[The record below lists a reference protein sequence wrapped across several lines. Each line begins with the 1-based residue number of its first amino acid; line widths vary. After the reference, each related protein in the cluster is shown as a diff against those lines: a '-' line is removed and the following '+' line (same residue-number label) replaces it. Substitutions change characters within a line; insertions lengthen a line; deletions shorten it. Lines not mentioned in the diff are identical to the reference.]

1 LSLYSTSRP
10 GRVAAV
16 PYTDGEHCKINDGRV
31 NMMNRIVLSLFLA
44 VIAAIPALAR
54 ADDTRWEVI
63 HVYALADG
71 RSVALAVP
79 AEWQD
84 MYQTRVLGTRSRLRF
99 VDESGAQV
107 EIPAVSLTRASANK
121 PVLWSEDTR
130 KLALK
135 VRKRS

>member
-1 LSLYSTSRP
+1 
-10 GRVAAV
+10 
-16 PYTDGEHCKINDGRV
+16 
-31 NMMNRIVLSLFLA
+31 MMNRIVLSLFLA